1 MSKIIVV
8 YANKKNGKF
17 EFAKEELEALLDDA
31 YNKGYT
37 QGKRDTL
44 VWQSP
49 SPTWIGS
56 PTITAVPC
64 IDKTKI
70 TCDCPSLTENKTK
83 TYK

>member
-17 EFAKEELEALLDDA
+17 EFTQEELEALLDDA

-37 QGKRDTL
+37 QGKSDTL

-49 SPTWIGS
+49 TVTPSWIGS
-56 PTITAVPC
+56 PSITAVPC
-64 IDKTKI
+64 GEKMTI
-70 TCDCPSLTENKTK
+70 TYN
-83 TYK
+83 